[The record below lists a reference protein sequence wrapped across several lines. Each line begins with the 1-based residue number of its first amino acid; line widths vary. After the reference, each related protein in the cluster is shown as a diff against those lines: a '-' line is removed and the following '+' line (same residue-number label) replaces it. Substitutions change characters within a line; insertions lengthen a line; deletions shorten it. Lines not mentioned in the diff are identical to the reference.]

1 MKSEQWAVVKEILYE
16 ALERPCEARREYV
29 LQACG
34 PQTELAEEVFS
45 LLNAQDENSGFLTVH
60 PPAEIVPVPDLEPGD
75 RIGPYRIVEEI
86 GRGGMGSVYLAVR
99 DDGAYEQQVAIK
111 LVKRG
116 MDTDF
121 VLQRFRY
128 ERQLLAFLSH
138 PYIAR
143 LLEGGSTSEGRP
155 YFVMEF
161 VPGRPIM
168 HYCSEQRV
176 DLQGR
181 LRMFR
186 QVCEAV
192 DHAHR
197 NLIVHRDLKPA
208 NILITEDG
216 IPRLLDFGIAT
227 LLLPDAPEMAAARTG
242 ETRMLTPDYCS
253 PEQFRG
259 EPVTTAADVYSL
271 GTVLYEL
278 LTGHK
283 AHKFQSKVHSELERV
298 ICYEDPPKPSEVIT
312 EQVAHATIQP
322 KNLRGDLDRIVLKAM
337 HKDPARRYSS
347 VEQLSEDLRRYLEGR
362 PVLAQPD
369 SLSYR
374 WRKFAARN
382 KASVATG
389 GLAILCLLG
398 GVVATAWQAH
408 IARIQRDRA
417 ERRFQDVRRL
427 ATSFLVENDTLAT
440 LPGGTGIRGKLIQRS
455 LEYLDGLARE
465 AAGDLGLQAELA
477 MAYEKMG
484 DVQGRA
490 DGPNVGD
497 TAAAL
502 SSYRKAL
509 AIRESMQA
517 ADPGNVENQRHLA
530 VSLSRMSGV
539 LKIAGE
545 YPAGLE
551 LDRRALGIRERLL
564 AGDPSNRGLQRE
576 VAASYTTLGGS
587 LFQVGQWAGVL
598 PARQN
603 ALKLY
608 VALAQHQNAT
618 SEDWHGL
625 ALANLRMGS
634 ILRHSKEPAQSER
647 HYLDAMK
654 AARGGLKRWPTNLGL
669 RQMEASA
676 ASGLGS
682 LKLELGQMDA
692 ALRNF
697 QTAQGIY
704 EDLERA
710 DPDDVRLRSLTA
722 TEHFH
727 IGRALLKLRQ
737 ASQAMEEF
745 RQSLSLRESV
755 AARNPLN
762 AGAKGEV
769 AESLAG
775 LGDTHAAIGNRGEA
789 MIWYGRALAVLD
801 DLKRQKRANSASLTE
816 LARVTAEMAKLTADG
831 R

>member
-16 ALERPCEARREYV
+16 ALERPCDARREYV

-34 PQTELAEEVFS
+34 TQPELAEEVFS
-45 LLNAQDENSGFLTVH
+45 LLRAQDENSGFLTVH
-60 PPAEIVPVPDLEPGD
+60 PPAEIVQIPDLEPGD

-86 GRGGMGSVYLAVR
+86 GRGGMGSVYLAER
-99 DDGAYEQQVAIK
+99 DDGIYEQQVAIK

-143 LLEGGSTSEGRP
+143 LLEGGTTTDGRP

-161 VPGRPIM
+161 VPGRPILQ
-168 HYCSEQRV
+168 YCHEERV

-181 LRMFR
+181 IRIFR

-216 IPRLLDFGIAT
+216 VPRLLDFGIAT
-227 LLLPDAPEMAAARTG
+227 LMLPDAPEMAAARTG
-242 ETRMLTPDYCS
+242 ETRMLTPDYGS

-278 LTGHK
+278 LTGVK
-283 AHKFQSKVHSELERV
+283 AHRFQSKVHSELERV
-298 ICYEDPPKPSEVIT
+298 ICHEDPIKPSDAIVDEIV
-312 EQVAHATIQP
+312 HATLQP
-322 KNLRGDLDRIVLKAM
+322 KALRGDLDRIVLKAL
-337 HKDPARRYSS
+337 HKEPARRYSS
-347 VEQLSEDLRRYLEGR
+347 VEQLSEDLRRYVEGR

-374 WRKFAARN
+374 WRKFASRN
-382 KASVATG
+382 KASVAAG
-389 GLAILCLLG
+389 ALAVVCLVV
-398 GVVATAWQAH
+398 GVITTAWQAH
-408 IARIQRDRA
+408 VAGIQRDRA

-427 ATSFLVENDTLAT
+427 ASSFLVENDILAT

-455 LEYLDGLARE
+455 LEYLDGLAKE
-465 AAGDLGLQAELA
+465 AAGDLSLQQELA

-502 SSYRKAL
+502 TSYRKAL

-517 ADPGNVENQRHLA
+517 AAPANVDNQRHLA

-539 LKIAGE
+539 MKIAGE
-545 YPAGLE
+545 YRAGLE
-551 LDRRALGIRERLL
+551 FDRRALAIRERLL
-564 AGDPSNRGLQRE
+564 AADPSNRSLRRE
-576 VAASYTTLGGS
+576 AAASYTTLGGS
-587 LFQVGQWAGVL
+587 LFQVGEWAGVL
-598 PARQN
+598 PARKR
-603 ALKLY
+603 ALELY
-608 VALAQHQNAT
+608 TALAQEEGAA
-618 SEDWHGL
+618 SEDWRGL
-625 ALANLRMGS
+625 ALAQLRMGS
-634 ILRHSKEPAQSER
+634 ILRHSKEATESER
-647 HYLDAMK
+647 HYLAAME
-654 AARGGLKRWPTNLGL
+654 AARTGLKTWPNNLGL

-682 LKLELGQMDA
+682 LQLDQGRAEA
-692 ALRNF
+692 AVRSYR
-697 QTAQGIY
+697 TAQAIY
-704 EDLERA
+704 EDLGRA

-727 IGRALLKLRQ
+727 IARALLRQRQ
-737 ASQAMEEF
+737 APHAMAEF
-745 RQSLSLRESV
+745 SQSLVLRESV
-755 AARNPLN
+755 AAGNPLN

-775 LGDTHAAIGNRGEA
+775 LGDTYAALGKRSEA
-789 MIWYGRALAVLD
+789 MLWYGRALTVLD
-801 DLKRQKRANSASLTE
+801 GLKRQNRANSASLTE
-816 LARVTAEMAKLTADG
+816 LARVQAEMAKLTANG